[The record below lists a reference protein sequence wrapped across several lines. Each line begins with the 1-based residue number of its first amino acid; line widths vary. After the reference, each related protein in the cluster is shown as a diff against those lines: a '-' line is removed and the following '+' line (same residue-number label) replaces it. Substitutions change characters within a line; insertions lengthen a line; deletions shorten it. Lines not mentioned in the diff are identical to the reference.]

1 MRQNPY
7 NISMKAQFMRRAK
20 ESIRPYDQ
28 MRFSNKMGQAARP
41 DHGYWIPSTG
51 RAQKRNKNRKSP
63 RVGPGAYYSRG
74 NYRNPPSLVAEHP
87 DSYNGY
93 IDGGL
98 NSISMQK

>member
-1 MRQNPY
+1 MKQNPY

-51 RAQKRNKNRKSP
+51 RA
-63 RVGPGAYYSRG
+63 
-74 NYRNPPSLVAEHP
+74 
-87 DSYNGY
+87 
-93 IDGGL
+93 
-98 NSISMQK
+98 